1 MSGVA
6 VRCIGLVHVY
16 RVSGT
21 DTAALRGV
29 DLTVRPSE
37 RISLFGPSGSGKS
50 TLLTLL
56 AGIRQPSAGQIIVDD
71 ADIGRAPEK
80 TLRAY
85 RRTTVGVLLQ
95 DPTANLL
102 TYATPIDNVRYAQ
115 GFAREAA
122 HTDPRNLLDAA
133 GLGRRERRT
142 PVDRLSRAGQQ
153 AAALATALANSPR
166 LLLADEPTSELAPA
180 ESRRLVANLL
190 DLAAGTGTTVI
201 IVTHDRVVAEA
212 TDRTLLMRDGLIGAE
227 HSGDDAQRPLSV
239 VTADGSLQLPDTT
252 FGRWPAGT
260 RVEIDETDEQT
271 LTVRRV
277 TGREELP

>member
-6 VRCIGLVHVY
+6 VHCSGLVHVY
-16 RVSGT
+16 RVSGI

-29 DLTVRPSE
+29 DLDVRAGE

-56 AGIRQPSAGQIIVDD
+56 AGIRQPSAGTIVVDG
-71 ADIGRAPEK
+71 ADIARAPEK
-80 TLRAY
+80 LLRAY
-85 RRTTVGVLLQ
+85 RRSTVGVLLQ

-102 TYATPIDNVRYAQ
+102 SYATPVENVRYAQ
-115 GFAREAA
+115 GFSRRPGQLDVHSA
-122 HTDPRNLLDAA
+122 LDAA
-133 GLGRRERRT
+133 GLGEHERGV

-166 LLLADEPTSELAPA
+166 LLLADEPTSELAPD
-180 ESRRLVANLL
+180 ESRRLVTNLL
-190 DLAAGTGTTVI
+190 ALAGRTQTTVI

-227 HSGDDAQRPLSV
+227 HSGDHAHRPVSV
-239 VTADGSLQLPDTT
+239 VTADGSLQLPDTM
-252 FGRWPAGT
+252 FQRWPAGT
-260 RVEIDETDEQT
+260 RVEIDESDEHT

-277 TGREELP
+277 VDPGESP